1 MQMFFVIKWNK
12 HRKTS
17 TYMPAYMNVCVY
29 IDRFVFLY
37 NIRENFIFIET
48 YYCKTVIF
56 WHS

>member
-1 MQMFFVIKWNK
+1 MFFVIKWNK

-48 YYCKTVIF
+48 YYGKTVIF